1 MTSVLAEALY
11 FPLSYFLF
19 SIHLISHH
27 VTSMLLLFLKSMAIV
42 SVAFQISVFSV
53 LPIIIKTYLSGFY
66 YQKTLACS
74 RLSL

>member
-1 MTSVLAEALY
+1 MTSVLGEALY

-27 VTSMLLLFLKSMAIV
+27 VTSILLFLKSMAIV